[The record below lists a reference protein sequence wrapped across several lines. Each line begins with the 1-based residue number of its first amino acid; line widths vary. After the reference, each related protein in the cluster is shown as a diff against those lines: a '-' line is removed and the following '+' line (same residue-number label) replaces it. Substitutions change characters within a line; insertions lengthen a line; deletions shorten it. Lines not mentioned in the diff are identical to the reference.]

1 MSDEHERPGLSLN
14 AMAIG
19 VVALAAYFCW
29 ALAASAY
36 LGEFFDV
43 QQARRAGRAT
53 GVAFL
58 VMQTL
63 SFLINSVRL
72 DQLPGILG
80 NAFTN
85 DRWLIVLFLVLEA
98 LAVGF
103 WLWMRRL
110 EAELAGPQKKRRKR
124 KRKRRRSD

>member
-1 MSDEHERPGLSLN
+1 MSDDHDRPGLSLN

-19 VVALAAYFCW
+19 VMVLAAYFCW
-29 ALAASAY
+29 ALAASAH
-36 LGEFFDV
+36 LGEFFDMS
-43 QQARRAGRAT
+43 RTPISGR
-53 GVAFL
+53 GRGLAFL

-110 EAELAGPQKKRRKR
+110 EAELAGPRKKRRKR
-124 KRKRRRSD
+124 KRKQRRRD